1 MTARESV
8 EGMVRG
14 RRKGGGKR
22 SNVCNMSLT
31 AGDRQRT
38 GKTVSTSVRVRG
50 EDKAQE
56 KEIKRRMGVGA
67 PGCKGS

>member
-1 MTARESV
+1 
-8 EGMVRG
+8 
-14 RRKGGGKR
+14 
-22 SNVCNMSLT
+22 MSLT